1 MILYK
6 KYPIIF
12 EEKDYE
18 IKVLYDNTTINV
30 VAFLN
35 NYPANGFRHQVKIS
49 KKIDI
54 KRMLEMDTVKD
65 LVEISKNDI
74 IEKRWEKLL
83 RKPKLDET

>member
-6 KYPIIF
+6 KYPMTF

-18 IKVLYDNTTINV
+18 IRLLYDSTAINV

-35 NYPANGFRHQVKIS
+35 NHPVNGYRHQVRIPKEFDVKGVLKMS
-49 KKIDI
+49 AI
-54 KRMLEMDTVKD
+54 KG
-65 LVEISKNDI
+65 LVEMSKNDI

-83 RKPKLDET
+83 KIMHESKQ